1 MMTPHQMSQRCS
13 VEKQAVTVNL
23 QPGKFSLDGK
33 EKHISHEV
41 RAAPVRAAPAQSPER
56 QSIYILVN
64 FQGLSEQGAKQPHL
78 ALNLALL

>member
-23 QPGKFSLDGK
+23 QPAKFSLDGK

-41 RAAPVRAAPAQSPER
+41 RAAPGQSPESW
-56 QSIYILVN
+56 SIYILVN